1 MRRFS
6 IQATLFL
13 VSASFLVLAVCVTKN
28 QATAKDGK
36 LWPEIEPYETGHLKV
51 SDVHEVYYEL
61 CGNPKGKPVFVL
73 HGGPGASI
81 SPYYRRFFNPD
92 TFLIVLHDQRGC
104 GRSRPKFELRENT
117 SPHLVEDIEKLRNHL
132 NLGKIILFGGSWGS
146 TLGLAYAET
155 YPENVSG
162 LILRG
167 IFTAA
172 QDEIDHFYSGGVR
185 PFFPETYEKLEQAF
199 GNNPTPQIIYEKVKS
214 KDPADRRRYGRAW
227 TTYEAK
233 LAKLHYPEER
243 LQYLLTSEELADFV
257 ISLALIENHYMA
269 NGCFFEQGQLL
280 RDASKIKDIPTVL
293 INGRYDMI
301 CPPFNAHRLHKKLN
315 NSKLVIV
322 ERAGHSMDEP
332 YIEQALVRAMI
343 EFK

>member
-1 MRRFS
+1 MRKFS
-6 IQATLFL
+6 ILATLFL
-13 VSASFLVLAVCVTKN
+13 VSACLLVLAVCVTKN
-28 QATAKDGK
+28 QATDKDGQ
-36 LWPEIEPYETGHLKV
+36 LWPEIEPYKTGHLKV

-61 CGNPKGKPVFVL
+61 CGNPQGKPVFVL

-104 GRSRPKFELRENT
+104 GQSKPKFELRKNT
-117 SPHLVEDIEKLRNHL
+117 SPHLVEDIEKLRNSL

-162 LILRG
+162 LVLRG

-172 QDEIDHFYSGGVR
+172 QDEMDHFYSGGVR
-185 PFFPETYEKLEQAF
+185 PFFPDAYEELEQSF
-199 GNNPTPQIIYEKVKS
+199 GNNPTPQIIYEKVNS
-214 KDPADRRRYGRAW
+214 KNLVDRRRYGRAW
-227 TTYEAK
+227 TAYEAK

-243 LQYLLTSEELADFV
+243 LQYLMTSEELADFV
-257 ISLALIENHYMA
+257 VSLALIENHYMA
-269 NGCFFEQGQLL
+269 NGCFFEQRQLL
-280 RDASKIKDIPTVL
+280 KDASKIKDIPTVL

-332 YIEQALVRAMI
+332 DIEQALVRAMK
-343 EFK
+343 EFE